1 MAQRARQAATCRILL
16 EFFANAAR
24 RALPWGCT
32 GRTMPEINITAIPA
46 FSDNYI
52 WLISTGGDECAVIDP
67 GDAAPVLQT
76 LRREALRL
84 STILL
89 THHHADHIGGV
100 AELVAGSGAAV
111 YGPHDPRIPGQT
123 RSFREGERV
132 ELADLGLGFEV
143 LEVPGHTATH
153 IAFYGHGCV
162 FCGDTLFSVGCGRL
176 FEGSPQQM
184 QASLDK
190 LAALPPET
198 RVFCA
203 HEYTLSNC
211 DFALQ
216 VEPGNRALSRRASAV
231 EAARAAGR
239 STVPSLLGEEL
250 EVNPF
255 LRSRAAA
262 VVRAA
267 RKRNP
272 KAEPG
277 ASTLAE
283 IRAWKDSF

>member
-1 MAQRARQAATCRILL
+1 
-16 EFFANAAR
+16 
-24 RALPWGCT
+24 
-32 GRTMPEINITAIPA
+32 MPEINVTAIPA

-52 WLISTGGDECAVIDP
+52 WLISTGGDECAVVDP
-67 GDAAPVLQT
+67 GDAGPVLAA
-76 LRREALRL
+76 LKRESLQLAC
-84 STILL
+84 ILL

-100 AELVAGSGAAV
+100 AQLVAASNAAV
-111 YGPHDPRIPGQT
+111 YGPHDPRIPDQT
-123 RSFREGERV
+123 RSFAEGERV
-132 ELADLGLGFEV
+132 ELKALGLSFDV
-143 LEVPGHTATH
+143 IEVPGHTSTH
-153 IAFYGHGCV
+153 IAFYGHGCL

-176 FEGSPQQM
+176 FEGSPEQM
-184 QASLDK
+184 QESLDK

-216 VEPGNRALSRRASAV
+216 VEPGNRALTRRASAV

-239 STVPSLLGEEL
+239 MTVPSTLAEEL
-250 EVNPF
+250 AVNPF
-255 LRSRAAA
+255 LRSREPA

-267 RKRNP
+267 QKRNP
-272 KAEPG
+272 KAAPG

-283 IRAWKDSF
+283 IRAWKDAF

>member
-1 MAQRARQAATCRILL
+1 
-16 EFFANAAR
+16 
-24 RALPWGCT
+24 
-32 GRTMPEINITAIPA
+32 MPEINVTAIPA

-52 WLISTGGDECAVIDP
+52 WLVTTGGDECAVVDP
-67 GDAAPVLQT
+67 GDAGPVLAALQ
-76 LRREALRL
+76 REALEL
-84 STILL
+84 SCILL

-100 AELVAGSGAAV
+100 ERLVAASGAAV
-111 YGPHDPRIPGQT
+111 YGPRDPRIPGQT
-123 RSFREGERV
+123 RSLREGERV
-132 ELADLGLGFEV
+132 DLDPLGLSFEV
-143 LEVPGHTATH
+143 LEVPGHTSTH
-153 IAFYGHGCV
+153 IAFHGHGCL

-176 FEGSPQQM
+176 FEGSPEQM
-184 QASLDK
+184 QESLDK

-216 VEPGNRALSRRASAV
+216 VEPDNRALARRASAV

-239 STVPSLLGEEL
+239 STVPSTLAEEL
-250 EVNPF
+250 AVNPF
-255 LRSRAAA
+255 LRSRKAT

-272 KAEPG
+272 RAEPG

-283 IRAWKDSF
+283 IRAWKDVF